1 MRKKKRMDKVVEV
14 ENLTKTFTF
23 SVKNP
28 DKGFLANLFAP
39 SKKSIT
45 AVNDISFSIEEG
57 ETLAFIGP
65 NGAGKSTTIKILTG
79 ILFPTS
85 GKVKVLGLS
94 PQKDRK
100 QLALNIGTVF
110 GQRSQLLFN
119 LPIIDSFELFSKV
132 YEVDRVAYEKQKD
145 KLIEL
150 FDLAEIIDQ
159 PVRKL
164 SLGQRMRAEI
174 AVALIHEPPIIFLDE
189 PTIGL
194 DVVAKRKLRETL
206 NAINKE
212 FNTTIFLTSHDAG
225 DIESICNRTI
235 IINHGTTIYDGSTSQ
250 LKRQYLNKKV
260 IRIALGDENESAL
273 ELKRDGI
280 KVEKNNKREAVFEVD
295 TKKTSIDEVLKEV
308 IQGKTIQDITIED
321 PPLEEIIGRIYET
334 KAA

>member
-1 MRKKKRMDKVVEV
+1 MDKVVEV
-14 ENLTKTFTF
+14 KNLTKIFTF

-28 DKGFLANLFAP
+28 EKGFLANLFSP
-39 SKKSIT
+39 SKRSIT
-45 AVNDISFSIEEG
+45 AVDDISFSIEEG

-79 ILFPTS
+79 ILYPTS
-85 GKVKVLGLS
+85 GHVRVLGLN
-94 PQKDRK
+94 PQKQRK

-119 LPIIDSFELFSKV
+119 LPITDSFELFAKV
-132 YEVDRVAYEKQKD
+132 YELDRGQYKKQRD

-150 FDLAEIIDQ
+150 FDLGEILDQ

-174 AVALIHEPPIIFLDE
+174 AAALLHEPPIIFLDE

-194 DVVAKRKLRETL
+194 DVVAKRKLRENL
-206 NAINKE
+206 KEINKE

-225 DIESICNRTI
+225 DIESICDRTI
-235 IINHGTTIYDGSTSQ
+235 IINHGKAIFDGDTSQ
-250 LKRQYLNKKV
+250 LKRKYLNKKI
-260 IRIALGDENESAL
+260 IRIALDGENENAF
-273 ELKRDGI
+273 ELNREGI

-295 TKKTSIDEVLKEV
+295 TTKTSIDDILKDV
-308 IQGKTIQDITIED
+308 IKGKNIEDITIED

-334 KAA
+334 KAV